1 MSAQITPMVPK
12 SPAFDKAVGQL
23 GSRATRIVDDS
34 GDGES
39 R

>member
-1 MSAQITPMVPK
+1 MKRTPAYPVLEASGDLP
-12 SPAFDKAVGQL
+12 P
-23 GSRATRIVDDS
+23 TWIVDDS